1 MHGIEF
7 IISLQYVQYI
17 IVSARGKKKILKK
30 KEFKIASILK
40 QVSKVQKSASKT

>member
-17 IVSARGKKKILKK
+17 IVSARGKKNPER